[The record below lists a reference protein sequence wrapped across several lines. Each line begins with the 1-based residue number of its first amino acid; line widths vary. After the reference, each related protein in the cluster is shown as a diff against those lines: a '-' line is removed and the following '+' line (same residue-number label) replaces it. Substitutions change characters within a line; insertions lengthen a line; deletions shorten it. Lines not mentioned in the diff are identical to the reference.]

1 MKDVL
6 RITAVIPFFS
16 LSEVLAGMTTTDN
29 LDTTFLFRLIFF
41 ARKWVACKWS
51 YYVKQE
57 CALFTMEVHNAL

>member
-1 MKDVL
+1 MVDDD
-6 RITAVIPFFS
+6 TY
-16 LSEVLAGMTTTDN
+16 
-29 LDTTFLFRLIFF
+29 TTFLYSLIFL